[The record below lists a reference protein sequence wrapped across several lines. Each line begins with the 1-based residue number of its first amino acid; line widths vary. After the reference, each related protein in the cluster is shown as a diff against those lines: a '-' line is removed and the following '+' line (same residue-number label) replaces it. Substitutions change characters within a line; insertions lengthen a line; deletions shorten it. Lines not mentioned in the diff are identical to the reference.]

1 MSCGVVHRCGSD
13 PSLLWLWH
21 RLAAVATIKPLVWEP
36 PYAASAALKKKKAHQ
51 WLLGA
56 GSRTGDGQQRG
67 QEGSPWDDI
76 KFYSW
81 IVVMVAL
88 LGKFRRM

>member
-36 PYAASAALKKKKAHQ
+36 PYAASAALKKKKHISGCLGLGVGLGMDSKGGRRD
-51 WLLGA
+51 LLGM
-56 GSRTGDGQQRG
+56 T
-67 QEGSPWDDI
+67 
-76 KFYSW
+76 
-81 IVVMVAL
+81 
-88 LGKFRRM
+88 